1 MKKVIYFYVDLF
13 EIFYLFVRDNSSEI
27 PPEKRLFL
35 VINFEDPCYWK
46 LKSSLQTSFEINWLL
61 KIKFRFK
68 LYIPASDLGYIHL

>member
-1 MKKVIYFYVDLF
+1 MNKVIYFYVDSFANLDM
-13 EIFYLFVRDNSSEI
+13 FVRDNSCEI
-27 PPEKRLFL
+27 TPEKRLSL

-46 LKSSLQTSFEINWLL
+46 LKSSLQTSFEINWSL

>member
-1 MKKVIYFYVDLF
+1 MWIYLQFKICSL
-13 EIFYLFVRDNSSEI
+13 DNSCEI

-46 LKSSLQTSFEINWLL
+46 LKSSLQTSFEINWSL

-68 LYIPASDLGYIHL
+68 LYIPASDLGYIRL